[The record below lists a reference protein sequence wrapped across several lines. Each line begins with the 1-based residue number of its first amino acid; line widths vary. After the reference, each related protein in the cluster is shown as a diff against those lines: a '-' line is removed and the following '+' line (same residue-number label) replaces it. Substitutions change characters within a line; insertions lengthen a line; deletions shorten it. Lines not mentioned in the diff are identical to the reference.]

1 MKKSIVTGLYQL
13 KSHNHRVSKHSFIK
27 LIVVFNL
34 LIISLLFGCSK
45 SDSGGNNIP
54 KEGQII
60 GYSSD
65 KCVCC
70 QGWII
75 QIESSTIKVLNLPE
89 ESRINE
95 LVKTKGYPIPIKF
108 KYEEESGDC
117 SNQYK
122 RVTMVEVL
130 E

>member
-1 MKKSIVTGLYQL
+1 MKKGVVAGLYQL
-13 KSHNHRVSKHSFIK
+13 KGQNLRFNKHSFLK

-34 LIISLLFGCSK
+34 LIISLIGCSK
-45 SDSGGNNIP
+45 SDSESNNVL

-65 KCVCC
+65 KCACC

-75 QIESSTIKVLNLPE
+75 QIESITIKVLNLPE

-95 LVKTKGYPIPIKF
+95 LVKTKGYPIPIKL
-108 KYEEESGDC
+108 KYGEESGDC